1 MLSQPIEPSAELV
14 ADIRKR
20 LGPICQRYSA
30 DEFADLVRQIASVR
44 AKYDAKRADSFFDAA
59 RALAA
64 QEASQSQS
72 RVADRLAEPAS

>member
-1 MLSQPIEPSAELV
+1 MLSHPIEPSADLV

-20 LGPICQRYSA
+20 LGPICERYSA
-30 DEFADLVRQIASVR
+30 DEFTDLVRQIASVR
-44 AKYDAKRADSFFDAA
+44 AKYDAKRAESFFDAA

-72 RVADRLAEPAS
+72 LLPGPLGEQES